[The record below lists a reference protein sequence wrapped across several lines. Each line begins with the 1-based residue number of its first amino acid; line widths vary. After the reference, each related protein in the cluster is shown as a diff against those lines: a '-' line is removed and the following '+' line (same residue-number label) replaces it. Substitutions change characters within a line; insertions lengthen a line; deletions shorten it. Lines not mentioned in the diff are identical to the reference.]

1 MANVVE
7 ILTENVKQNHIF
19 ILQIQKIVSLNQLL
33 EIGQEKF
40 VVLMLINVSMK
51 NVQFIKENVML
62 PM

>member
-7 ILTENVKQNHIF
+7 ILTENVKLNHIF

-33 EIGQEKF
+33 KIGQEKF
-40 VVLMLINVSMK
+40 VVHMLINVSMK